1 MLVYAT
7 VLYSL
12 ISSSSGQLFRPCGCE
27 KTFEPVCGTDGVTY
41 DNPCF
46 LHCKS
51 SNDTKLAYKGPCC
64 PRNLCPT
71 HRSPICD
78 NYGRT
83 YVNECVFF
91 RMQCLLRKT
100 SGRVL
105 LKSHDGE
112 CLEKEVQQEDCD
124 AGCLFSNDTAVCDEN
139 GATHENEC
147 IFEKMNCNLRNK
159 RKPEVLLR
167 HYGECNQPNET
178 FTMGTTNVNSTA
190 DVPDIEGS
198 GMEMKKQPSVD
209 STTAPRSTSRGDV
222 KSSPLIE
229 NFPRLPDLQDD
240 ELIVPQNQ
248 LQKAIRARAVPS
260 VFLDDIDTLIASE
273 QAALALRKDEISSPS
288 QFKSAAVEASRPMV
302 QTIDGHA
309 ALPANLLLPMTVIS
323 NGTLQST
330 EELLGGKSIPPT
342 PAPRTVSVSAIL
354 QPFDMT
360 QPCSAADCD
369 KTKNPV
375 CDSNNRTHKN
385 MCLFKFF
392 ACKVHR
398 HDGRIVELA
407 YVGEC
412 KAGVNLV
419 EMNCP
424 PCPLSPSD
432 VTICDNQNMTHRS
445 LCELARFNCQQRMRY
460 ESERVLVH
468 IGQCHSRSLTFSL
481 KDEQC
486 PKYCSEER
494 KPVCDAQGNTHKNL
508 CHFQQSSC
516 LIRKEGRPAPT
527 LLMLK
532 PCSDATRS
540 FPKVIPSNSISPHK
554 VNSSS
559 TLETASATSTAYEC
573 PPPACTL
580 KGQPVCDTQGV
591 LHENICLFVHA
602 RCLAARSGVTLSA
615 QNEENC
621 LRTKCQEECSS
632 NEKPVCGS
640 NFVTYKNLCYF
651 NKERCK
657 DESLSVLFYGRC
669 EECLAKPCPPV
680 PQDATDDHFVCDEDG
695 FTRTVCEF
703 QMLSCILERSISAN
717 MSIQHLGKCCEPDLS
732 CNVGIWPPVCGTD
745 GRTYANKCALSVE
758 DCRNSKLQLPA
769 IKVAHLGACEE
780 AEADVPLVVVSGEF
794 GDMIGSSEGSTE
806 AVTTTAA
813 GEKYSEGIANC
824 PNSCDN
830 IYNPVCGSDDITYT
844 NMCHLKL
851 AQCLQS
857 TMMGLAYRGE
867 CCSMDCPNN
876 FSPVCDDQGV
886 THQNLCF
893 FGRER
898 CIVERITGKN
908 ITIQKFDVCDDNA
921 CDKECPATYK
931 PVCASNG
938 ETMVNECHLEKLKC
952 FMAKKFSSGR
962 LVKKLHDGE
971 CCPNENCGYDFSPV
985 CDSQGH
991 THANPCVFRQ
1001 AACLQRKTNNVT
1013 ITVQYNGQCCNRQC
1027 EGQHV
1032 PICAGNRTYHNLCEF
1047 KVAQC
1052 EAERHGQVLAIS
1064 YPGECCLMP
1073 KGNCETSGVV
1083 CDSDGQ
1089 THRDMC
1095 HFLQKKCVT
1104 NRTMRK
1110 ALSVIHTGECCTIE
1124 ACHKDG
1130 STPVCDTRGGTHAT
1144 KCHFQNTKCI
1154 HDKIHPNSPINL
1166 DYNGACCANN
1176 CEGIPDEL
1184 VCDQH
1189 GNMYRNRCHFK
1200 FKACER
1206 RRRINSILLE
1216 TPCPERRLVRSSMK
1230 TVA

>member
-1 MLVYAT
+1 LTIESFRFKSVNSSI
-7 VLYSL
+7 LYIL
-12 ISSSSGQLFRPCGCE
+12 FLSGRRPCGCE

-41 DNPCF
+41 DNLCV
-46 LHCKS
+46 LRCKS

-78 NYGRT
+78 NYGKIAR
-83 YVNECVFF
+83 C
-91 RMQCLLRKT
+91 
-100 SGRVL
+100 
-105 LKSHDGE
+105 
-112 CLEKEVQQEDCD
+112 CD
-124 AGCLFSNDTAVCDEN
+124 ALNFLTI
-139 GATHENEC
+139 T
-147 IFEKMNCNLRNK
+147 NLADRWS
-159 RKPEVLLR
+159 
-167 HYGECNQPNET
+167 T
-178 FTMGTTNVNSTA
+178 F
-190 DVPDIEGS
+190 
-198 GMEMKKQPSVD
+198 
-209 STTAPRSTSRGDV
+209 
-222 KSSPLIE
+222 
-229 NFPRLPDLQDD
+229 
-240 ELIVPQNQ
+240 
-248 LQKAIRARAVPS
+248 
-260 VFLDDIDTLIASE
+260 VFV
-273 QAALALRKDEISSPS
+273 
-288 QFKSAAVEASRPMV
+288 QF
-302 QTIDGHA
+302 
-309 ALPANLLLPMTVIS
+309 
-323 NGTLQST
+323 
-330 EELLGGKSIPPT
+330 
-342 PAPRTVSVSAIL
+342 

-392 ACKVHR
+392 ACKFNVQ
-398 HDGRIVELA
+398 
-407 YVGEC
+407 
-412 KAGVNLV
+412 V

-486 PKYCSEER
+486 PKNCSEER

-516 LIRKEGRPAPT
+516 LIRKVF
-527 LLMLK
+527 
-532 PCSDATRS
+532 CS
-540 FPKVIPSNSISPHK
+540 V
-554 VNSSS
+554 
-559 TLETASATSTAYEC
+559 ETTSATTSAYEC

-680 PQDATDDHFVCDEDG
+680 PRDATDDHFVCDEDD

-780 AEADVPLVVVSGEF
+780 AEADDRYNNYRQSYFAFQKLSFLNVH
-794 GDMIGSSEGSTE
+794 I
-806 AVTTTAA
+806 A

-851 AQCLQS
+851 CILR
-857 TMMGLAYRGE
+857 TMIGLAYRGE

-1013 ITVQYNGQCCNRQC
+1013 ITIQYNGQCCNRQC

-1052 EAERHGQVLAIS
+1052 EAERHGQVFAIS

-1073 KGNCETSGVV
+1073 KGNCEVSGKFLLIEAGACKFGRYAGSEMGALVAGV
-1083 CDSDGQ
+1083 DPAHRGWDVRGSCYRGARTLKWGRCIDAKMRTLMAVGRNGFWG
-1089 THRDMC
+1089 TGKPKLAFLPKCLRDMHRQFAALLPSNMEYTC
-1095 HFLQKKCVT
+1095 DKVSPDGTLAKRRFAISVCCVT
-1104 NRTMRK
+1104 DH
-1110 ALSVIHTGECCTIE
+1110 SVV
-1124 ACHKDG
+1124 DLF
-1130 STPVCDTRGGTHAT
+1130 P
-1144 KCHFQNTKCI
+1144 
-1154 HDKIHPNSPINL
+1154 
-1166 DYNGACCANN
+1166 
-1176 CEGIPDEL
+1176 L
-1184 VCDQH
+1184 VVQ
-1189 GNMYRNRCHFK
+1189 R
-1200 FKACER
+1200 
-1206 RRRINSILLE
+1206 SI
-1216 TPCPERRLVRSSMK
+1216 SKKS
-1230 TVA
+1230 

>member
-1 MLVYAT
+1 MY
-7 VLYSL
+7 
-12 ISSSSGQLFRPCGCE
+12 Q
-27 KTFEPVCGTDGVTY
+27 
-41 DNPCF
+41 
-46 LHCKS
+46 
-51 SNDTKLAYKGPCC
+51 
-64 PRNLCPT
+64 
-71 HRSPICD
+71 
-78 NYGRT
+78 
-83 YVNECVFF
+83 
-91 RMQCLLRKT
+91 
-100 SGRVL
+100 
-105 LKSHDGE
+105 SHDGE

-354 QPFDMT
+354 Q
-360 QPCSAADCD
+360 
-369 KTKNPV
+369 
-375 CDSNNRTHKN
+375 
-385 MCLFKFF
+385 
-392 ACKVHR
+392 VHR

-412 KAGVNLV
+412 KAGVNL
-419 EMNCP
+419 
-424 PCPLSPSD
+424 
-432 VTICDNQNMTHRS
+432 THRS

-481 KDEQC
+481 K
-486 PKYCSEER
+486 K
-494 KPVCDAQGNTHKNL
+494 KGNP
-508 CHFQQSSC
+508 SV
-516 LIRKEGRPAPT
+516 
-527 LLMLK
+527 MLK
-532 PCSDATRS
+532 VTHTKIC
-540 FPKVIPSNSISPHK
+540 
-554 VNSSS
+554 
-559 TLETASATSTAYEC
+559 ATSNKA
-573 PPPACTL
+573 AVSS
-580 KGQPVCDTQGV
+580 GR
-591 LHENICLFVHA
+591 NICLFVHA

-938 ETMVNECHLEKLKC
+938 E
-952 FMAKKFSSGR
+952 
-962 LVKKLHDGE
+962 

>member
-1 MLVYAT
+1 
-7 VLYSL
+7 
-12 ISSSSGQLFRPCGCE
+12 
-27 KTFEPVCGTDGVTY
+27 
-41 DNPCF
+41 
-46 LHCKS
+46 
-51 SNDTKLAYKGPCC
+51 
-64 PRNLCPT
+64 
-71 HRSPICD
+71 
-78 NYGRT
+78 
-83 YVNECVFF
+83 
-91 RMQCLLRKT
+91 
-100 SGRVL
+100 
-105 LKSHDGE
+105 
-112 CLEKEVQQEDCD
+112 
-124 AGCLFSNDTAVCDEN
+124 
-139 GATHENEC
+139 
-147 IFEKMNCNLRNK
+147 
-159 RKPEVLLR
+159 
-167 HYGECNQPNET
+167 
-178 FTMGTTNVNSTA
+178 
-190 DVPDIEGS
+190 
-198 GMEMKKQPSVD
+198 
-209 STTAPRSTSRGDV
+209 
-222 KSSPLIE
+222 
-229 NFPRLPDLQDD
+229 
-240 ELIVPQNQ
+240 IVPQNQ

-273 QAALALRKDEISSPS
+273 QAALALKKDEITSPS
-288 QFKSAAVEASRPMV
+288 QFKNAAVEASRPIV

-323 NGTLQST
+323 NGTLQPT
-330 EELLGGKSIPPT
+330 EELLAGKSIPPT

-486 PKYCSEER
+486 PKNCSEER
-494 KPVCDAQGNTHKNL
+494 KPVCDAQ
-508 CHFQQSSC
+508 
-516 LIRKEGRPAPT
+516 
-527 LLMLK
+527 
-532 PCSDATRS
+532 
-540 FPKVIPSNSISPHK
+540 V
-554 VNSSS
+554 
-559 TLETASATSTAYEC
+559 ETASATSTAYEC

-621 LRTKCQEECSS
+621 LRTKCQE
-632 NEKPVCGS
+632 
-640 NFVTYKNLCYF
+640 
-651 NKERCK
+651 
-657 DESLSVLFYGRC
+657 
-669 EECLAKPCPPV
+669 
-680 PQDATDDHFVCDEDG
+680 
-695 FTRTVCEF
+695 
-703 QMLSCILERSISAN
+703 
-717 MSIQHLGKCCEPDLS
+717 LGKCCDPDLS

-780 AEADVPLVVVSGEF
+780 AEAGRIWRHDRKLRAI
-794 GDMIGSSEGSTE
+794 DGSDYYNSRRQS
-806 AVTTTAA
+806 
-813 GEKYSEGIANC
+813 EKYSEGIANC

-931 PVCASNG
+931 PVCASN
-938 ETMVNECHLEKLKC
+938 
-952 FMAKKFSSGR
+952 
-962 LVKKLHDGE
+962 
-971 CCPNENCGYDFSPV
+971 
-985 CDSQGH
+985 
-991 THANPCVFRQ
+991 
-1001 AACLQRKTNNVT
+1001 
-1013 ITVQYNGQCCNRQC
+1013 
-1027 EGQHV
+1027 
-1032 PICAGNRTYHNLCEF
+1032 
-1047 KVAQC
+1047 
-1052 EAERHGQVLAIS
+1052 
-1064 YPGECCLMP
+1064 
-1073 KGNCETSGVV
+1073 GVV